1 MYEMF
6 FIPYSYENFKE
17 EFMKRLKTFL
27 LSFLIAALSIVFIA
41 GCSTDTSSSNLGGG
55 SGTGITPIDLTNN
68 PFSLLGV
75 YQVDL
80 YGIDGEPVNTPTQ
93 KSELRVGLNLA
104 TAAGGA
110 NAPEVIMLLNFD
122 GQVIPFNTHII
133 DLSSMQGDLNSF
145 IPKTFTD
152 LGAELIAG
160 DQYSL
165 YFTLD
170 PAKNTQY
177 QPLIDKNVITSG
189 QYLKLKLTKTKDLQ
203 ADAGLTTSDDVVD
216 PSLEVQDINFDKTV
230 HKITD
235 KGSFTLGTFFAPVG
249 ATSTLTWETSDPQ
262 VATVENGKVTILKNG
277 NATITATTAN
287 GKTATLQIQEAVLGE
302 ISLDKQ
308 DLTLYVNKDGSNAQ
322 SYKLAL
328 SGVAAILGATVTY
341 ETDNGETV
349 VSVDQNGL
357 VTAKAV
363 GSDVITVRVNANGV
377 EKIATC
383 NVKVENF
390 PEGIVFEK
398 FEYGVALGSTIQIKP
413 YLLGTTTYAEPV
425 TYSVNKEGII
435 SIDNQ
440 GNISTI
446 SKGDVE
452 VTATYSM
459 AGQQYQATCTVSVYT
474 PANLDD
480 LQSMQG
486 TYEIVDFSQQ
496 SSAVSSGTTDG
507 VNNVQ
512 RMIGE
517 VTIEIV
523 NGQAV
528 VKSKIQMNCDTLYN
542 YSISQAHDGLFSV
555 TNFENMNHSGNE
567 LRSPSYKDSVGIF
580 DQGNQNAG
588 KLTALSDGKFVI
600 GQKFY
605 QIIAS
610 VTVNTYIIKKSDT
623 VKELTNNRYFDYM
636 DFAKTQT
643 SHAKLK
649 GKGQDV
655 LEGMEAYYSYG
666 VRTYN

>member
-1 MYEMF
+1 MARF
-6 FIPYSYENFKE
+6 
-17 EFMKRLKTFL
+17 KTFL
-27 LSFLIAALSIVFIA
+27 LSFLIAALSIVFIS
-41 GCSTDTSSSNLGGG
+41 GCSTDSPSNNGGG

-93 KSELRVGLNLA
+93 KSELRVGLNLT

-145 IPKTFTD
+145 ISKTFTD
-152 LGAELIAG
+152 LGAELITG

-249 ATSTLTWETSDPQ
+249 ATSTLTWETDNPQ
-262 VATVENGKVTILKNG
+262 VATVENGVVTILSNG
-277 NATITATTAN
+277 NANITATTAN
-287 GKTATLQIQEAVLGE
+287 GKTATLQIQGAVLGE

-328 SGVAAILGATVTY
+328 SGVAAILGATVNY
-341 ETDNGETV
+341 ETNNGETV
-349 VSVDQNGL
+349 VSVDQNGK

-377 EKIATC
+377 EKTAKC

-398 FEYGVALGSTIQIKP
+398 FEYGVALGSTIKIQP
-413 YLLGTTTYAEPV
+413 YLMGTTDYATPV
-425 TYSVNKEGII
+425 TYSTDKGGII
-435 SIDNQ
+435 DIDIE
-440 GNISTI
+440 GNITTI
-446 SKGDVE
+446 QTGDVE
-452 VTATYSM
+452 VTATYSV
-459 AGQQYQATCTVSVYT
+459 GGKNYTTTCNVGVYT
-474 PANLDD
+474 PIDISRPDTLV
-480 LQSMQG
+480 G
-486 TYEIVDFSQQ
+486 TYEFVDFTSD
-496 SSAVSSGTTDG
+496 SSAMFGIKVYVGTKDESKYSGS
-507 VNNVQ
+507 VQ

-517 VTIEIV
+517 MSLTYTGNNV
-523 NGQAV
+523 NMTT
-528 VKSKIQMNCDTLYN
+528 KIQMESSKL
-542 YSISQAHDGLFSV
+542 
-555 TNFENMNHSGNE
+555 E
-567 LRSPSYKDSVGIF
+567 
-580 DQGNQNAG
+580 DQGEVAG
-588 KLTALSDGKFVI
+588 IDARLEQLALTNYDAIQYAGGGATFGTTGSQQQGIVTQEGDMLLITQSFRKG
-600 GQKFY
+600 GS
-605 QIIAS
+605 IAGAD
-610 VTVNTYIIKKSDT
+610 VTVKTYVRKKSDT
-623 VKELTNNRYFDYM
+623 PKQLNNLRYFDYL
-636 DFAKTQT
+636 DF
-643 SHAKLK
+643 
-649 GKGQDV
+649 GKSSPSNAREHGLGDGAP
-655 LEGMEAYYSYG
+655 EKEPYYTYG
-666 VRTYN
+666 VVNYN

>member
-1 MYEMF
+1 MARF
-6 FIPYSYENFKE
+6 
-17 EFMKRLKTFL
+17 KTFL
-27 LSFLIAALSIVFIA
+27 LSFLIAALSIVFIS
-41 GCSTDTSSSNLGGG
+41 GCSTDSPSNNGGG

-93 KSELRVGLNLA
+93 KSELRVGLNLT

-145 IPKTFTD
+145 ISKTFTD
-152 LGAELIAG
+152 LGAELITG

-249 ATSTLTWETSDPQ
+249 ATSTLTWETDNPQ
-262 VATVENGKVTILKNG
+262 VATVENGVVTILSNG
-277 NATITATTAN
+277 NANITATTAN
-287 GKTATLQIQEAVLGE
+287 GKTATLQIQGAVLGE

-328 SGVAAILGATVTY
+328 SGVAAILGATVNY
-341 ETDNGETV
+341 ETNNGETV
-349 VSVDQNGL
+349 VSVDQNGK

-377 EKIATC
+377 EKTAKC

-398 FEYGVALGSTIQIKP
+398 FEYGVALGSTIKIQP
-413 YLLGTTTYAEPV
+413 YLMGTTDYATPV
-425 TYSVNKEGII
+425 TYSTDKGGII
-435 SIDNQ
+435 NIDNE
-440 GNISTI
+440 GNITTI
-446 SKGDVE
+446 QTGDVE

-459 AGQQYQATCTVSVYT
+459 AGQQYTATCIVSVYT
-474 PANLDD
+474 PINIADPSTLV
-480 LQSMQG
+480 G
-486 TYEIVDFSQQ
+486 TYEFVEFTSD
-496 SSAVSSGTTDG
+496 SSAAFGIKVYVGTKDESKYSGS
-507 VNNVQ
+507 VQ

-517 VTIEIV
+517 MSLTYTGNNV
-523 NGQAV
+523 NMTT
-528 VKSKIQMNCDTLYN
+528 KIQMESSKL
-542 YSISQAHDGLFSV
+542 
-555 TNFENMNHSGNE
+555 E
-567 LRSPSYKDSVGIF
+567 
-580 DQGNQNAG
+580 DQGEVAG
-588 KLTALSDGKFVI
+588 IDARLEQLALTNYDAIQYAGGGATFGTTGSQQQGIVTQEGDMLLITQSFRKGGSLI
-600 GQKFY
+600 G
-605 QIIAS
+605 AD
-610 VTVNTYIIKKSDT
+610 VTVKTYVRKKSDT
-623 VKELTNNRYFDYM
+623 VKTLDNTRYFDYK
-636 DFAKTQT
+636 DFAKEQSSNAVVRQLGTGSPAKEPYF
-643 SHAKLK
+643 SH
-649 GKGQDV
+649 
-655 LEGMEAYYSYG
+655 G
-666 VRTYN
+666 VVTYTN

>member
-1 MYEMF
+1 MVRF
-6 FIPYSYENFKE
+6 
-17 EFMKRLKTFL
+17 KTFL
-27 LSFLIAALSIVFIA
+27 LSFLIAALSIVFIS
-41 GCSTDTSSSNLGGG
+41 GCSTDTPGDNLGGG
-55 SGTGITPIDLTNN
+55 SGTGITPIDLTNE

-93 KSELRVGLNLA
+93 KSELRVGLNLT
-104 TAAGGA
+104 TAADGA

-145 IPKTFTD
+145 ISKTFTD
-152 LGAELIAG
+152 LGAELITG

-235 KGSFTLGTFFAPVG
+235 KGSFTVGTFFAPVG
-249 ATSTLTWETSDPQ
+249 ATSTLTWETDNPQ
-262 VATVENGKVTILKNG
+262 VATVENGVVTILSNG

-287 GKTATLQIQEAVLGE
+287 GKTATLEIKEAVLGE
-302 ISLDKQ
+302 ISLDKNE
-308 DLTLYVNKDGSNAQ
+308 LTLYVNNDGTEAQ
-322 SYKLAL
+322 THQLVL
-328 SGVAAILGATVTY
+328 SGVPDILGATVTY
-341 ETDNGETV
+341 ETNNGETV

-377 EKIATC
+377 EKTATC

-459 AGQQYQATCTVSVYT
+459 AGQQYTATCTVSVYT
-474 PANLDD
+474 PANLND

-486 TYEIVDFSQQ
+486 TYEIVDFSQK
-496 SSAVSSGTTDG
+496 SSMLSSGTTDG

-528 VKSKIQMNCDTLYN
+528 VKSKIQMNSDELYN
-542 YSISQAHDGLFSV
+542 FGLSQAHDGLFSV
-555 TNFENMNHSGNE
+555 TNFENMNYSNNE
-567 LRSPSYKDSVGIF
+567 LISPSYKESLGWF
-580 DQGNQNAG
+580 ESGNQNAG
-588 KLTALSDGKFVI
+588 KLTLVGGDKFVI
-600 GQKFY
+600 KQFFK
-605 QIIAS
+605 QVVE
-610 VTVNTYIIKKSDT
+610 VTVNTYIVKKSDT

>member
-1 MYEMF
+1 MARF
-6 FIPYSYENFKE
+6 
-17 EFMKRLKTFL
+17 KTFL
-27 LSFLIAALSIVFIA
+27 LSFLIAALSILFIA
-41 GCSTDTSSSNLGGG
+41 GCSTDSPSNNGGG

-93 KSELRVGLNLA
+93 KSELRVGLNLT
-104 TAAGGA
+104 TAAGGI

-145 IPKTFTD
+145 ISKTFTD

-203 ADAGLTTSDDVVD
+203 ADAGLTTSDDMVD

-235 KGSFTLGTFFAPVG
+235 KGSFTVGTFFAPVG
-249 ATSTLTWETSDPQ
+249 ATSTLTWETDNPQ
-262 VATVENGKVTILKNG
+262 VATVENGVVTILSNG
-277 NATITATTAN
+277 NANITATTAN

-308 DLTLYVNKDGSNAQ
+308 DLTLYVNKDDSNAQ

-341 ETDNGETV
+341 ETNNGETV

-377 EKIATC
+377 EKTATC

-390 PEGIVFEK
+390 LEGIIFEK

-459 AGQQYQATCTVSVYT
+459 AGQQYTATCTVSVYT
-474 PANLDD
+474 PANLND
-480 LQSMQG
+480 LYSMQG
-486 TYEIVDFSQQ
+486 TYEIVDFSQK
-496 SSAVSSGTTDG
+496 SSVLSSGTTDG

-528 VKSKIQMNCDTLYN
+528 VKSKIQMNSDELYN
-542 YSISQAHDGLFSV
+542 FSISQAHDGLFSV
-555 TNFENMNHSGNE
+555 TNFNNMNYYSTYLQADKFGSEKN
-567 LRSPSYKDSVGIF
+567 S
-580 DQGNQNAG
+580 G
-588 KLTALSDGKFVI
+588 KLIDIGSSKFMIEQGFTEMLVVP
-600 GQKFY
+600 
-605 QIIAS
+605 
-610 VTVNTYIIKKSDT
+610 VTVKTYIVKKSDI

>member
-1 MYEMF
+1 MARF
-6 FIPYSYENFKE
+6 
-17 EFMKRLKTFL
+17 KTFL
-27 LSFLIAALSIVFIA
+27 LSFLIAALSILFIA
-41 GCSTDTSSSNLGGG
+41 GCSTDSPSNNGGG

-104 TAAGGA
+104 TAAGGVE
-110 NAPEVIMLLNFD
+110 APEVLMLLNFD
-122 GQVIPFNTHII
+122 GKIIPFDDYVIKLDNMGGGDFI
-133 DLSSMQGDLNSF
+133 SS
-145 IPKTFTD
+145 TFAS
-152 LGAELIAG
+152 LGAELITG

-203 ADAGLTTSDDVVD
+203 ADAGLTTSDDMVD

-235 KGSFTLGTFFAPVG
+235 KGSFTVGTFFAPVG

-262 VATVENGKVTILKNG
+262 VATVENGVVTILSNG
-277 NATITATTAN
+277 NANIIATTAN
-287 GKTATLQIQEAVLGE
+287 GKTATLQIQGAVLGE

-341 ETDNGETV
+341 ETNNGETV

-363 GSDVITVRVNANGV
+363 GTATITVKASAGGV
-377 EKIATC
+377 EKTATC

-413 YLLGTTTYAEPV
+413 YLLSTTTYAEPV

-459 AGQQYQATCTVSVYT
+459 AGQQYTATCTVSVYT
-474 PANLDD
+474 PINIADPSTLV
-480 LQSMQG
+480 G
-486 TYEIVDFSQQ
+486 TYEFVEFTSD
-496 SSAVSSGTTDG
+496 SSAAFGIKVYVGTKDESKYSGS
-507 VNNVQ
+507 VQ

-517 VTIEIV
+517 MALGYASGNV
-523 NGQAV
+523 NMTT
-528 VKSKIQMNCDTLYN
+528 KIQMDSYTLETETSIGDLDPKKEQLALTN
-542 YSISQAHDGLFSV
+542 YDAISYAGGGASFGTTGSQQQGIV
-555 TNFENMNHSGNE
+555 TQEGDMLLITQSFRKG
-567 LRSPSYKDSVGIF
+567 DSF
-580 DQGNQNAG
+580 
-588 KLTALSDGKFVI
+588 I
-600 GQKFY
+600 G
-605 QIIAS
+605 AD
-610 VTVNTYIIKKSDT
+610 VTVKTYVRKKSDT
-623 VKELTNNRYFDYM
+623 VKTLDNTRYFDYK
-636 DFAKTQT
+636 DFAKEQSSNAVVRQLGTGSPAKEPYF
-643 SHAKLK
+643 SH
-649 GKGQDV
+649 
-655 LEGMEAYYSYG
+655 G
-666 VRTYN
+666 VVTYTN

>member
-1 MYEMF
+1 MA
-6 FIPYSYENFKE
+6 KV
-17 EFMKRLKTFL
+17 KTFL

-93 KSELRVGLNLA
+93 KSELRVGLNLT

-145 IPKTFTD
+145 ISKTFTD

-170 PAKNTQY
+170 PAENTQY

-249 ATSTLTWETSDPQ
+249 ATSNLTWETSDPQ

-277 NATITATTAN
+277 NATITATTEN

-341 ETDNGETV
+341 ETNNGETV

-377 EKIATC
+377 EKTATC

-474 PANLDD
+474 PINIADPSTLV
-480 LQSMQG
+480 G
-486 TYEIVDFSQQ
+486 TYEFVEFTSD
-496 SSAVSSGTTDG
+496 SSAAFGIKVYVGTKDESKYG
-507 VNNVQ
+507 GSVQ

-517 VTIEIV
+517 MSLTYTGNNV
-523 NGQAV
+523 NMTT
-528 VKSKIQMNCDTLYN
+528 KIQMDSYTLETETSIGDLDPKKEQLALTN
-542 YSISQAHDGLFSV
+542 YDAISYAGGGASFGTTGSQQQGIV
-555 TNFENMNHSGNE
+555 TQEGDMLLITQSFRKGGS
-567 LRSPSYKDSVGIF
+567 L
-580 DQGNQNAG
+580 
-588 KLTALSDGKFVI
+588 I
-600 GQKFY
+600 G
-605 QIIAS
+605 AD
-610 VTVNTYIIKKSDT
+610 VTVKTYVRKKSDT
-623 VKELTNNRYFDYM
+623 VKTLDNTRYFDYK
-636 DFAKTQT
+636 DFAKEQSSNAVVRQLGTGSPAKEPYF
-643 SHAKLK
+643 SH
-649 GKGQDV
+649 
-655 LEGMEAYYSYG
+655 G
-666 VRTYN
+666 VVTYTN

>member
-1 MYEMF
+1 MARF
-6 FIPYSYENFKE
+6 
-17 EFMKRLKTFL
+17 KTFL
-27 LSFLIAALSIVFIA
+27 LSFLIAALSIVFIS
-41 GCSTDTSSSNLGGG
+41 GCSTDSPSNNGGG

-93 KSELRVGLNLA
+93 KSELRVGLNLT

-133 DLSSMQGDLNSF
+133 DLSNMQGDLNSF
-145 IPKTFTD
+145 ISKTFTD
-152 LGAELIAG
+152 LGAELITG

-189 QYLKLKLTKTKDLQ
+189 QYLKLKLTKTKNLQ
-203 ADAGLTTSDDVVD
+203 ADAGLATSDDVVD
-216 PSLEVQDINFDKTV
+216 PSLEVQDINFDRTV

-249 ATSTLTWETSDPQ
+249 ATSILTWETSDPQ

-277 NATITATTAN
+277 NAKITETTEN

-322 SYKLAL
+322 YYKLAL
-328 SGVAAILGATVTY
+328 SGVAAILGATITY
-341 ETDNGETV
+341 ETNNGETV
-349 VSVDQNGL
+349 VSVDQNGK

-377 EKIATC
+377 EKTATC

-413 YLLGTTTYAEPV
+413 YLLSTTTYAEPV

-459 AGQQYQATCTVSVYT
+459 AGQQYTATCTVSVYT
-474 PANLDD
+474 PANLND
-480 LQSMQG
+480 LYSMQG
-486 TYEIVDFSQQ
+486 TYEIVDFSQK
-496 SSAVSSGTTDG
+496 SSMLSSGTTDG

-523 NGQAV
+523 GGQAV
-528 VKSKIQMNCDTLYN
+528 VKSKIQMNSDELYEFN
-542 YSISQAHDGLFSV
+542 LSQAHDGLFSV
-555 TNFENMNHSGNE
+555 TNFENMNYSNNE
-567 LRSPSYKDSVGIF
+567 LISPSYKESLGIF
-580 DQGNQNAG
+580 ESGNQNAG
-588 KLTALSDGKFVI
+588 KLTLLDGDKFVI
-600 GQKFY
+600 KQFFK
-605 QIIAS
+605 QIVEI
-610 VTVNTYIIKKSDT
+610 TVNSYIVKKSDT

-636 DFAKTQT
+636 DFGKTQI
-643 SHAKLK
+643 SHAKDKKK
-649 GKGQDV
+649 GLDV